1 MEQNLEKKNNFQ
13 EKINFILKKNK
24 IKILILVATIVIL
37 IFSSFLL
44 NENKKK
50 KNVFISEKYYKATIF
65 LLEGKKLEAKNNLEE
80 VILSKNNIY
89 SLLAFNTIL
98 EKNLESDSNKILSYF
113 NLLEK
118 LNFSQNTNDLIIF
131 KKALFLIKN
140 NDPKA
145 GNEILNNL
153 IEKNSSLK
161 SLAQEIKNN

>member
-24 IKILILVATIVIL
+24 IKILIIVASIAIL

-50 KNVFISEKYYKATIF
+50 KNVFFSEKYYKATIF
-65 LLEGKKLEAKNNLEE
+65 LLEGKKLEAKKNLEE

-89 SLLAFNTIL
+89 SLLALNTIL
-98 EKNLESDSNKILSYF
+98 EKNLESDSNKILSHF

-131 KKALFLIKN
+131 KKALFLIKI
-140 NDPKA
+140 NDPKT
-145 GNEILNNL
+145 GNKILNDL